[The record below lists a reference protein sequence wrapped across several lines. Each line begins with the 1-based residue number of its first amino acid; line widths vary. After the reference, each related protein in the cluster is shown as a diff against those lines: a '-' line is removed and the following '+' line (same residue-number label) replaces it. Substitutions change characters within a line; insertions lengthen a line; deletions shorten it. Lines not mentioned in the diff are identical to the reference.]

1 MKYTFHIVDVFSSTP
16 FGGNQLAV
24 VPDASSISTEGM
36 QKIAREFNFGET
48 TFVLP
53 KKDPA
58 NTCRVRIFTPRAEL
72 DFAGAPSVGTACALV
87 MKQHVRLSDP
97 VQLILEENVGPVTV
111 DVAQRNGGFHG
122 TLTLSG
128 KIEAPT
134 GAPSPTELA
143 AVLSVEPAAVS
154 QVFFAGVG
162 VPLCF
167 AQLNS
172 NEAVDRAVIN
182 RAAWAATLSRAWSP
196 HIFFF
201 AGNLRDG
208 GKLYARMWGP
218 ALGVEEDPATGS
230 ACAALV
236 GAMASKHDFG
246 GTAYRLSIQQGVLM
260 GRRSGIEAEARKSG
274 GVVTSVSVGGAT
286 AYTWVR
292 VCRTRMT
299 RNKPCKYV
307 TITWAAT
314 STTRARASRTHVVPR
329 KMRAS
334 DKTLTFLATNPA
346 ESITVATDSVELL
359 HGWPELSQV
368 LIRPAAKPDREMF
381 IPT

>member
-24 VPDASSISTEGM
+24 LPDATGISTECM

-53 KKDPA
+53 KNDPA
-58 NTCRVRIFTPRAEL
+58 NTCRVRIFTPRKEL

-87 MKQHVRLSDP
+87 MKHVRLSDP
-97 VQLILEENVGPVTV
+97 IRLILEENVSPVTV

-134 GAPSPTELA
+134 GAPSPTDLA
-143 AVLSVEPAAVS
+143 AVLSIEPAEVS
-154 QVFFAGVG
+154 QSFFAGVG
-162 VPLCF
+162 LPFCF
-167 AQLNS
+167 AHLNS
-172 NEAVDRAVIN
+172 NEAVDRAAVN

-201 AGNLRDG
+201 AGNLWDG
-208 GKLYARMWGP
+208 GKLYARMWAP

-236 GAMASKHDFG
+236 GAMASKPDFE
-246 GTAYRLSIQQGVLM
+246 GVL
-260 GRRSGIEAEARKSG
+260 G
-274 GVVTSVSVGGAT
+274 G
-286 AYTWVR
+286 Y
-292 VCRTRMT
+292 
-299 RNKPCKYV
+299 
-307 TITWAAT
+307 
-314 STTRARASRTHVVPR
+314 RAR
-329 KMRAS
+329 
-334 DKTLTFLATNPA
+334 
-346 ESITVATDSVELL
+346 
-359 HGWPELSQV
+359 
-368 LIRPAAKPDREMF
+368 
-381 IPT
+381 